1 MKLYERC
8 LITACS
14 SIITTLLYELTGNF
28 TMAVL
33 IALGIGAVIILGYA
47 VVEHLIAKH
56 SKKQETD
63 QF

>member
-28 TMAVL
+28 SMAAL
-33 IALGIGAVIILGYA
+33 TTLGIGAVIILGYA
-47 VVEHLIAKH
+47 AVEHLIAKH
-56 SKKQETD
+56 SKEHETD